1 MTVDRS
7 IERASLLWAPPP
19 RQTVCEWAKEN
30 FIVTTGANKGRFRP
44 AAYQLE
50 PINAIGDPAINEIV
64 IMSATQMLKTITI
77 LVGIT
82 YVIAR
87 DPDPIMVV
95 MPRDSDVGKFSK
107 FRLASTLREMTVL
120 RGLVCDPKSRN
131 SSTTIDTKDF
141 PGGPLI
147 MTAAGSPA
155 NLAAYAIRYLFCDE
169 VDKYPKSSGGE
180 GNPIDVANK
189 RTATFRGRRKRIQ
202 TCSPTIARESQIAAA
217 YAETDQRK
225 FWVPCPVCGQDQIL
239 VWRQVRFAK
248 KIEDVKERAA
258 TATYACEHCGAIW
271 NDVQRWAAVQRG
283 VWRADRPFNGAA
295 GFWISEL
302 YSQFKPLR
310 ELVSDFL
317 KAKDDPERLK
327 VFVNTSLAEV
337 WDVPGMA
344 PDWKRL
350 YDRREDYAY
359 GKVPHG
365 ASFLTAFVDVQE
377 NPPRLEVEIKAWGK
391 NGGENWSVWYE
402 VIAPERPGPGGRP
415 VRCTPADPEP
425 WERLAELIM
434 KDWPHAD
441 GGTLPIWACGV
452 DSGYMAETVYSFCR
466 GFVQPAYGPA
476 GAVVPSY
483 RTVVPTKG
491 GHNPFKIIENISQID
506 AAKARGGL
514 RIVTIGTH
522 CAKQNVYDSL
532 GKDKPLDDQPFPKGY
547 SHHPSAYD
555 ESYFQGLTAETR
567 IVTEA
572 GAVEWHKTGRNEPLD
587 TAVGNRAMYEL
598 CGGQRLS
605 DAAWEALEQ
614 QRQQSAAPVVVP
626 GQAPA
631 RTVEQREESRV
642 ARPKWMS

>member
-1 MTVDRS
+1 MKVEDVITGV
-7 IERASLLWAPPP
+7 AKLWAPPP
-19 RQTVCEWAKEN
+19 RQTVCEWAQEN

-44 AAYQLE
+44 APYQVE
-50 PINAIGDPAINEIV
+50 PINAIGNPAINEIV
-64 IMSATQMLKTITI
+64 IMSATQLLKTITI
-77 LVGIT
+77 LVGIS

-107 FRLASTLREMTVL
+107 FRLAPMLREMPAL
-120 RGLVCDPKSRN
+120 RGLVSDPKSRN

-147 MTAAGSPA
+147 MTASGSPA

-225 FWVPCPVCGQDQIL
+225 
-239 VWRQVRFAK
+239 
-248 KIEDVKERAA
+248 
-258 TATYACEHCGAIW
+258 CEHCGALW
-271 NDVQRWAAVQRG
+271 NDVQRWAAVERG
-283 VWRADRPFNGAA
+283 EWRADRPFTGAA

-302 YSQFKPLR
+302 YSSFKPLR
-310 ELVSDFL
+310 ELVWDFL
-317 KAKDDPERLK
+317 KAKDSPERLK

-350 YDRREDYAY
+350 YDRREGYAY

-377 NPPRLEVEIKAWGK
+377 NPPRLEVEVKAWGK
-391 NGGENWSVWYE
+391 NGGENWSIWYE

-425 WERLAELIM
+425 WERLAELLTM
-434 KDWPHAD
+434 DWPHAD
-441 GGTLPIWACGV
+441 GGTLPIWVCGV
-452 DSGYMAETVYSFCR
+452 DSGYMADTVYSFCR
-466 GFVQPAYGPA
+466 QWAQPAYGPA

-491 GHNPFKIIENISQID
+491 GHNPFKIIENISSID
-506 AAKARGGL
+506 QSKLRGGL

-522 CAKQNVYDSL
+522 CVKQVVYDSL
-532 GKDKPLDDQPFPKGY
+532 GKDKPLDEQPFPKGY

-555 ESYFQGLTAETR
+555 ETYFHGLTAETR
-567 IVTEA
+567 VVTDA
-572 GAVEWHKTGRNEPLD
+572 GAIEWHVNGRNEPLD

-614 QRQQSAAPVVVP
+614 QRQQSAAPVVLP
-626 GQAPA
+626 GQAAA
-631 RTVEQREESRV
+631 RVHDQREESRTV
-642 ARPKWMS
+642 RPKWMS